1 MKTLPVALLALMTAV
16 PAFAQST
23 AESLDLSLPQSAAYA
38 KDPPGTWY
46 GDTQPA
52 RPKKSAAP
60 AAPVDPCVYYGDDDG
75 DGVSGSVTTGI
86 GYSKGHGRST
96 YNAANLNL
104 CKTTYDDEGKP
115 RTFNLNINVDR
126 YDGPGGYYGGP
137 YGGYPGGPM
146 MRGAPR
152 P

>member
-23 AESLDLSLPQSAAYA
+23 AEALDLSLPRSATYA

-52 RPKKSAAP
+52 RPKKGVVAATP
-60 AAPVDPCVYYGDDDG
+60 IDPCVYYGDDDG

-115 RTFNLNINVDR
+115 RTFNFNLNVDR
-126 YDGPGGYYGGP
+126 YDGPGGYGP

>member
-1 MKTLPVALLALMTAV
+1 MKTLSAALLVLLSTAPAL
-16 PAFAQST
+16 AQST
-23 AESLDLSLPQSAAYA
+23 AEALDLSLPASATHA

-46 GDTQPA
+46 GDRQPA
-52 RPKKSAAP
+52 RVKDTAP
-60 AAPVDPCVYYGDDDG
+60 PAPVDPCVYYGDDDG

-86 GYSKGHGRST
+86 GYSKGRGRST

-115 RTFNLNINVDR
+115 RTFNFNINVDR
-126 YDGPGGYYGGP
+126 YDGPGGYDGP
-137 YGGYPGGPM
+137 YGGYPAGPM
-146 MRGAPR
+146 MRGARR

>member
-1 MKTLPVALLALMTAV
+1 MKTLSAALLVLLSTAPAL
-16 PAFAQST
+16 AQST
-23 AESLDLSLPQSAAYA
+23 AEALDLSLPASATRA

-46 GDTQPA
+46 GDRQPA
-52 RPKKSAAP
+52 RVKDTASP
-60 AAPVDPCVYYGDDDG
+60 APVDPCVYYGDDDG

-115 RTFNLNINVDR
+115 RTFNFNINVDR
-126 YDGPGGYYGGP
+126 YDGPGGYYGP
-137 YGGYPGGPM
+137 YGGYPAGPM

>member
-1 MKTLPVALLALMTAV
+1 MKTLPAILLALLATA
-16 PAFAQST
+16 PALAQSS
-23 AESLDLSLPQSAAYA
+23 AEALDLSLPASATHA

-46 GDTQPA
+46 GDRQPA
-52 RPKKSAAP
+52 RVKDAAP
-60 AAPVDPCVYYGDDDG
+60 PVPVDPCVYYGDDDG

-96 YNAANLNL
+96 YNAVNLNL

-115 RTFNLNINVDR
+115 RTFNFNINVDR
-126 YDGPGGYYGGP
+126 YDGPGGHYGL

>member
-1 MKTLPVALLALMTAV
+1 MKTLPVALLALMAAL
-16 PAFAQST
+16 PALAQSS

-38 KDPPGTWY
+38 KDAPGTWY

-52 RPKKSAAP
+52 RPKKGTAP
-60 AAPVDPCVYYGDDDG
+60 AAPTDPCVFYGDDDG
-75 DGVSGSVTTGI
+75 DGVSGSVTAGI

-104 CKTTYDDEGKP
+104 CKTTYNDEGKP
-115 RTFNLNINVDR
+115 RTFNFNINVER
-126 YDGPGGYYGGP
+126 YDGPGGYYGGR
-137 YGGYPGGPM
+137 YDRYPGGPM

>member
-1 MKTLPVALLALMTAV
+1 MKLLTLVSLTLLTSS
-16 PAFAQST
+16 PAWAQST
-23 AESLDLSLPQSAAYA
+23 AETLNLSLPQTAVYT

-46 GDTQPA
+46 GDTRPA
-52 RPKKSAAP
+52 RPKKDAAS
-60 AAPVDPCVYYGDDDG
+60 AAPVDPCVHYGDDDG
-75 DGVSGSVTTGI
+75 DGVSGSVTAGI

-104 CKTTYDDEGKP
+104 CKTTYNDDGKP
-115 RTFNLNINVDR
+115 RTFNFNINVER

-137 YGGYPGGPM
+137 YDGYPGGPM

-152 P
+152 W

>member
-1 MKTLPVALLALMTAV
+1 MKTLPVALLVLLIAR
-16 PAFAQST
+16 PAWAQSD
-23 AESLDLSLPQSAAYA
+23 AEALDLSLPPSAAYA

-46 GDTQPA
+46 GDTRPA
-52 RPKKSAAP
+52 RPRKDATP
-60 AAPVDPCVYYGDDDG
+60 AAAVDPCVYYGDDDG

-126 YDGPGGYYGGP
+126 YDGPGVYYGP
-137 YGGYPGGPM
+137 YGGYPAGPV

>member
-1 MKTLPVALLALMTAV
+1 MKTLPIALLALLTTA
-16 PAFAQST
+16 PALAQQT
-23 AESLDLSLPQSAAYA
+23 AEALDLSVPREATYA

-52 RPKKSAAP
+52 RPKNSATPAAP
-60 AAPVDPCVYYGDDDG
+60 ADPCVYYGDDDG

-146 MRGAPR
+146 MRSAPR

>member
-1 MKTLPVALLALMTAV
+1 MKTLPFALLTLLTAT
-16 PAFAQST
+16 PAWAQSN
-23 AESLDLSLPQSAAYA
+23 AETLDLTLPNASAYA
-38 KDPPGTWY
+38 NDAPGTW
-46 GDTQPA
+46 
-52 RPKKSAAP
+52 
-60 AAPVDPCVYYGDDDG
+60 YGDDDG

-104 CKTTYDDEGKP
+104 CKTTYNDEGKP
-115 RTFNLNINVDR
+115 RTFNFNINIDR
-126 YDGPGGYYGGP
+126 YDGPGGSYGP

-146 MRGAPR
+146 MRAAPR

>member
-1 MKTLPVALLALMTAV
+1 MKTLPLALLALLSASS
-16 PAFAQST
+16 ASAQSN
-23 AESLDLSLPQSAAYA
+23 AEALDLSLPSSAAYRQ
-38 KDPPGTWY
+38 DPPGTWY

-52 RPKKSAAP
+52 RPKKGASP
-60 AAPVDPCVYYGDDDG
+60 AIPVDPCVRYGDEDG
-75 DGVSGSVTTGI
+75 DGGSGSVTAGV

-126 YDGPGGYYGGP
+126 YDGPGGYYGP
-137 YGGYPGGPM
+137 HGGYPAGPM

>member
-1 MKTLPVALLALMTAV
+1 MKTLPFALLALLSASS
-16 PAFAQST
+16 AWAQSN
-23 AESLDLSLPQSAAYA
+23 AEALDLSLPPSTAYA

-46 GDTQPA
+46 GDTRPA
-52 RPKKSAAP
+52 RPKKDATP
-60 AAPVDPCVYYGDDDG
+60 VAPVDPCVRYGDEDG
-75 DGVSGSVTTGI
+75 DGVSGSVTAGI

-104 CKTTYDDEGKP
+104 CKTTYNDEGKP

-126 YDGPGGYYGGP
+126 YDGPGGYYGP
-137 YGGYPGGPM
+137 YDGYPAGPM

-152 P
+152 R